1 MAQQLNLIV
10 KPSIHEGVRPL
21 ERGNAPRPGMQDDAP
36 SHFDIF
42 RAESVSVTS
51 TLFAGGD
58 WRWRLVSCVGT
69 VLVECG
75 GYRSQALAAAAV
87 DLLRSEAWSAT
98 VSARA

>member
-1 MAQQLNLIV
+1 MAPQLSLIV
-10 KPSIHEGVRPL
+10 QAPIREGARPL
-21 ERGNAPRPGMQDDAP
+21 DRSNAARPGVQGDAP

-42 RAESVSVTS
+42 RAKSVSVTS

-87 DLLRSEAWSAT
+87 DVLRSEAWSAT